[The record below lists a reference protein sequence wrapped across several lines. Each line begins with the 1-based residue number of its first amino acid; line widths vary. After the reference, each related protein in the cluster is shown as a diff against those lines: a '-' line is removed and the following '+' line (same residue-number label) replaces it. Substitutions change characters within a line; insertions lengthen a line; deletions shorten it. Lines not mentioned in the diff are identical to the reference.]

1 MIMKLVNQYILVFF
15 LPLHYI
21 SNQFL
26 VKISFL
32 VISQVAQMLNNQNRE
47 GERLDYQLLFRKC
60 SLDMREQGVIEPKK
74 DTHKFSSMCNSFL
87 TFPSFLHKTGY
98 CHSIYL
104 SSQYDNE
111 IFPYKIHFPICQPKK
126 Y

>member
-1 MIMKLVNQYILVFF
+1 
-15 LPLHYI
+15 
-21 SNQFL
+21 
-26 VKISFL
+26 
-32 VISQVAQMLNNQNRE
+32 MLNNQNIE

-74 DTHKFSSMCNSFL
+74 DTHKFSSMYNSFL

-104 SSQYDNE
+104 SSQYDSE
-111 IFPYKIHFPICQPKK
+111 IFPYKIHFPIFFFYFFYLQYLLDLQYTNK
-126 Y
+126 YGDNKGQRKNRRRMDN